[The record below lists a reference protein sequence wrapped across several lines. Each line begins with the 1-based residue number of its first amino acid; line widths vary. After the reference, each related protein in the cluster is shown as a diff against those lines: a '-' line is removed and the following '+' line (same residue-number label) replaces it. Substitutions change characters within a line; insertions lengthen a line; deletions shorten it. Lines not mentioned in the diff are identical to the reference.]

1 MSKLLKNILVA
12 LAASIGFVAI
22 VLSVLYILGYDV
34 PVISDCECL
43 CSCRKQPQGRKG
55 KASAPAPTK
64 VKRHY
69 TKLVLP
75 QD

>member
-1 MSKLLKNILVA
+1 MSKLLRNILVA
-12 LAASIGFVAI
+12 LATSIGFVAI
-22 VLSVLYILGYDV
+22 VLSILYVLGYDV
-34 PVISDCECL
+34 PIVSDCECL
-43 CSCRKQPQGRKG
+43 CRYRKQQKNRYG

-75 QD
+75 ED

>member
-1 MSKLLKNILVA
+1 MIKLLKNILVA

-22 VLSVLYILGYDV
+22 VLSVLYMLGYDV

-43 CSCRKQPQGRKG
+43 RGCCKQPQKKNG

-75 QD
+75 ED